1 MEGRGYSISNCL
13 FMNIFEKL
21 KKRGYVSQTSNDEGV
36 AALLTKEK
44 VTIYQG
50 FDPSADSFT
59 LGHLMP
65 LMMLS
70 HLQEA
75 GHKIIFLLGGGT
87 GKIGDP
93 TDKQSSRKLLDP
105 ERVAKNAESLKNQV
119 EEIGLLSFEGENA
132 ALMLNNNEWLSKFR
146 FLDDFLLK
154 IARHFSVNEM
164 VKMETFARRLDSES
178 HLSLLEFCYPVLQGW
193 DFLHLFENY
202 NCKIQV
208 GGNDQWANIL
218 AGVDLIRRDHGE
230 EAFALTHPLIT
241 TPSGEKMGKTAK
253 GTVWLDPDKTPPFDF
268 YQYLQGVPDEIVPIM
283 LKTLTTLPLEK
294 INDLLK
300 EPREAQIRLA
310 FEVTKTIHGKET
322 AKKCRDDA
330 EKIFGEKEGKTKAV
344 PTFELPE
351 GGMELDKL
359 LKQSSAL
366 PSKSEAKRRIQQ
378 NAVEINGKKITDP
391 KTLITES
398 CLIRYGKNSFL
409 KITRV

>member
-1 MEGRGYSISNCL
+1 ME
-13 FMNIFEKL
+13 IFKKL
-21 KKRGYVSQTSNDEGV
+21 KKRGYISQTSNDDGV
-36 AALLTKEK
+36 AQLLANEQA
-44 VTIYQG
+44 TIYQG

-70 HLQEA
+70 YLQEA
-75 GHKIIFLLGGGT
+75 GHRIIFLLGGGT

-105 ERVAKNAESLKNQV
+105 RTVAKNAESLKRQV
-119 EEIGLLSFEGENA
+119 EEIGLLSFEGENK
-132 ALMLNNNEWLSKFR
+132 ALMLNNDEWLSEFS

-154 IARHFSVNEM
+154 VARHFSVNEM
-164 VKMETFARRLDSES
+164 VKMETFARRLNSES

-241 TPSGEKMGKTAK
+241 TPNGTKMGKTAK
-253 GTVWLDPDKTPPFDF
+253 GTVWLDPEKTPPFDF
-268 YQYLQGVPDEIVPIM
+268 YQYLQGAPDEIVPIM
-283 LKTLTTLPLEK
+283 LKTLTHLPLDE
-294 INDLLK
+294 IESILEN
-300 EPREAQIRLA
+300 PRNAQKQLA
-310 FEVTKTIHGKET
+310 FEVTKLVHGKET
-322 AKKCRDDA
+322 AQQCRSDA
-330 EKIFGEKEGKTKAV
+330 EKLFGGAEGSTESV
-344 PTFELPE
+344 PTFHIPTE
-351 GGMELDKL
+351 GMELAEILVESD
-359 LKQSSAL
+359 SL
-366 PSKSEAKRRIQQ
+366 PSISEVKRRIEQ
-378 NAVEINGKKITDP
+378 NAVEIDEEKITEP
-391 KTLITES
+391 KTTVNEP

-409 KITRV
+409 KITRG

>member
-1 MEGRGYSISNCL
+1 ME
-13 FMNIFEKL
+13 IFEKL
-21 KKRGYVSQTSNDEGV
+21 TQRGYISQTSNDEGV
-36 AALLTKEK
+36 AKLLANEK

-70 HLQEA
+70 QLQEA
-75 GHKIIFLLGGGT
+75 GHRIIFLLGGGT

-105 ERVAKNAESLKNQV
+105 GAVAKNAESLKRQV
-119 EEIGLLSFEGENA
+119 EDIGLLSFEGENK
-132 ALMLNNNEWLSKFR
+132 ALMLNNDEWLSEFR

-164 VKMETFARRLDSES
+164 VKMETFSRRLNSES

-202 NCKIQV
+202 NCRIQV

-218 AGVDLIRRDHGE
+218 AGVDLIRRDHSE

-241 TPSGEKMGKTAK
+241 TPNGTKMGKTTK
-253 GTVWLDPDKTPPFDF
+253 GTVWLDPKKTTPFEF

-283 LKTLTTLPLEK
+283 LKTLTRLPLNE
-294 INDLLK
+294 IEGLL
-300 EPREAQIRLA
+300 ENPREAQKKLA
-310 FEVTKTIHGKET
+310 FEVTKIVHGEDA
-322 AKKCRDDA
+322 AKNCQKDA
-330 EKIFGEKEGKTKAV
+330 EKIFGEKEGKTESV
-344 PTFELPE
+344 PNYQLPE

-359 LKQSSAL
+359 LNDSGAL
-366 PSKSEAKRRIQQ
+366 PSKSEAKRRVRQ
-378 NAVEINGKKITDP
+378 NAVEIDEEKVTDP
-391 KTLITES
+391 KTIVDKP

-409 KITRV
+409 KITQG